1 MISPLTIAHLSDLH
15 LSAVHK
21 RSHIR
26 RARRALDY
34 VNALGVDH
42 VVITGDITADGT
54 PEDYRVA
61 RSVLASA
68 GMLASARLTVA
79 IGNHDIFGGVHTA
92 EDVLSFPGRCART
105 DDRVKLK
112 AFGAAF
118 HETFEGTL
126 MPAEKRIFPF
136 AKVVGDVALI
146 TVNTVAPYARVKN
159 PLGSNGSV
167 DDRSFAALRDILADP
182 TIRSR
187 RKIVALHHHFHKMR
201 ETREGTVHSVWGAI
215 ERQTMKLR
223 GKSRLLKLFAHHQV
237 DLVLHGHI
245 HRSAEYVRDGVR
257 FLNAGG
263 STLHEDDA
271 DLHINLIRCTP
282 SGCTTEIRRVPYAEV
297 PLRMT
302 GEAHAAG
309 SLLTTGHA
317 AA

>member
-1 MISPLTIAHLSDLH
+1 MTSSITIAHLSDLH
-15 LSAVHK
+15 LSALHK

-26 RARRALDY
+26 RTRRALDHL
-34 VNALGVDH
+34 NALGVDH

-68 GMLASARLTVA
+68 GLLASPRLTVA
-79 IGNHDIFGGVHTA
+79 IGNHDVFGGVHTA

-105 DDRVKLK
+105 DDKAKLK
-112 AFGAAF
+112 EFGAAF
-118 HETFEGTL
+118 QETFQGTL

-136 AKVVGDVALI
+136 AKIIGGVALI
-146 TVNTVAPYARVKN
+146 AVNTVAPYSRVKN

-167 DDRSFAALRDILADP
+167 DDRSFEMLRDILADP
-182 TIRSR
+182 VIRTR
-187 RKIVALHHHFHKMR
+187 RKIIALHHHFHKMR

-223 GKSRLLKLFAHHQV
+223 GKSRLLKLFAQHQV

-245 HRSAEYVRDGVR
+245 HRSAEYLRDGVR

-263 STLHEDDA
+263 SVLHEADP
-271 DLHINLIRCTP
+271 DLHINLIRCTA
-282 SGCTTEIRRVPYAEV
+282 SGCTTEIHRIPFENLPARISTSLVHS
-297 PLRMT
+297 
-302 GEAHAAG
+302 EA
-309 SLLTTGHA
+309 SLTAGHA

>member
-1 MISPLTIAHLSDLH
+1 MTSPITIAHLSDLH
-15 LSAVHK
+15 LSAMHK
-21 RSHIR
+21 RNHIR
-26 RARRALDY
+26 RTRRALDY
-34 VNALGVDH
+34 VNSLGVDH

-68 GMLASARLTVA
+68 GLMASPRLTVA
-79 IGNHDIFGGVHTA
+79 IGNHDVFGGVHTA

-105 DDRVKLK
+105 DDKAKLK
-112 AFGAAF
+112 AFGVAF
-118 HETFEGTL
+118 DETFRGTV

-136 AKVVGDVALI
+136 AKIIGGVALI
-146 TVNTVAPYARVKN
+146 AVNTVAPYSRVKN

-167 DDRSFAALRDILADP
+167 DDRSFATLRDILGDP
-182 TIRSR
+182 AIQTK
-187 RKIVALHHHFHKMR
+187 RKIIALHHHFHKMR
-201 ETREGTVHSVWGAI
+201 DTREGTVHSVWGAI

-223 GKSRLLKLFAHHQV
+223 GKSRLLKLFAQHHV

-263 STLHEDDA
+263 SVLHEEDA
-271 DLHINLIRCTP
+271 DLHLNLIRCTP
-282 SGCTTEIRRVPYAEV
+282 AGCTTEIRRVPFTEFPVRVAGDQHIAAPE
-297 PLRMT
+297 
-302 GEAHAAG
+302 HA
-309 SLLTTGHA
+309 TGHA